1 MLSATTFASQFAI
14 YQLVTSFGGLNIL
27 CFFAASS
34 GSWTVMP
41 DHKGACAQIL
51 LYQLAI
57 SKQIFS
63 SIVSVHHWQTT
74 IRWFTVCFVALVSDT
89 TTG

>member
-1 MLSATTFASQFAI
+1 
-14 YQLVTSFGGLNIL
+14 
-27 CFFAASS
+27 
-34 GSWTVMP
+34 MP